1 MKRIILLIV
10 ATLILSVITGCSHVS
25 SHIGT
30 TISSGEAN
38 ETIDGETVSEGT
50 TNGETVSEGTT
61 NGGTVS
67 EGTTNGETVSEG
79 TTDDATLDDIWDTVP
94 STFYTLD
101 DFRTFVKTNSRNL
114 EDYSKDNP
122 PRYLPYYDIE
132 EADVIFIDELF
143 SNEPEFLS
151 SIGEI
156 WVMDDAT
163 HYQYNFNTGV
173 NVSVAANG
181 EKRKSEINEM
191 LIAARNK
198 DSAYRYTTLAEA
210 QNSKNDNK
218 KDERDIIHFV
228 DDYCL
233 RYRFFYT
240 KDGEIK
246 NIVLNIYTTDYTIS
260 ITPEPYGKEM
270 TFESIISNPINAPVS
285 VLFTDKEPRDSA
297 VKDIIGILESAN
309 NK

>member
-1 MKRIILLIV
+1 MKQITLLIV
-10 ATLILSVITGCSHVS
+10 ATLILSIITGCAYIASDPD
-25 SHIGT
+25 T
-30 TISSGEAN
+30 DISSKETN
-38 ETIDGETVSEGT
+38 ETTDGEIISE
-50 TNGETVSEGTT
+50 S
-61 NGGTVS
+61 
-67 EGTTNGETVSEG
+67 
-79 TTDDATLDDIWDTVP
+79 TTDDIWEKVP

-101 DFRTFVKTNSRNL
+101 DLRTFVKTNSRNL

-122 PRYLPYYDIE
+122 PLYLPYYDIE
-132 EADVIFIDELF
+132 ENDVIFIDELF
-143 SNEPEFLS
+143 PNEPEFLS
-151 SIGEI
+151 SIKEI
-156 WVMDDAT
+156 WVIDDAT

-173 NVSVAANG
+173 NVSVSANG
-181 EKRKSEINEM
+181 EKKKLEINEM
-191 LIAARNK
+191 LTAAKNK

-210 QNSKNDNK
+210 QNSRNDNE

-260 ITPEPYGKEM
+260 ITPEPYGKET
-270 TFESIISNPINAPVS
+270 TFESIVSNPINAPVS
-285 VLFTDKEPRDSA
+285 VLFTDGKLRDRA
-297 VKDIIGILESAN
+297 AKDIIGIVEDAN

>member
-1 MKRIILLIV
+1 MKHIILLMV
-10 ATLILSVITGCSHVS
+10 AILTISVMVGCAHNSSYTGTTVS
-25 SHIGT
+25 SEESNETMGGE
-30 TISSGEAN
+30 TIS
-38 ETIDGETVSEGT
+38 EGL
-50 TNGETVSEGTT
+50 
-61 NGGTVS
+61 
-67 EGTTNGETVSEG
+67 
-79 TTDDATLDDIWDTVP
+79 TDDDTPNDIWDTVP

-122 PRYLPYYDIE
+122 PQYLPYYDIE
-132 EADVIFIDELF
+132 EDDVIFIDELF
-143 SNEPEFLS
+143 PNDPEFLS
-151 SIGEI
+151 SIEEI
-156 WVMDDAT
+156 LVMDNFT
-163 HYQYNFNTGV
+163 YYQYNFNTGV
-173 NVSVAANG
+173 NVSVSANG

-191 LIAARNK
+191 LTAAKNK

-210 QNSKNDNK
+210 QNLRSDNY

-260 ITPEPYGKEM
+260 ITPEPYGKET

-285 VLFTDKEPRDSA
+285 VLFNDGELRDSVA
-297 VKDIIGILESAN
+297 KDIIGIVEAAN